1 MVVVA
6 LTNIFLCLFAA
17 DVQCFGRDCY
27 PAVFAINTVLII
39 AATSKFVVEKKQCC
53 GRERTVL
60 SPHRPRGMK
69 RAEDMRSGLFPS
81 CLLPLCQNEC
91 FMRNHSYENEFRV

>member
-6 LTNIFLCLFAA
+6 LINLSLCFFAA

-39 AATSKFVVEKKQCC
+39 AATGKFVVEKNQCC
-53 GRERTVL
+53 RRERTVL
-60 SPHRPRGMK
+60 SSHRPRGMK
-69 RAEDMRSGLFPS
+69 RAEDMRSRLFPS
-81 CLLPLCQNEC
+81 CPSVSKRV
-91 FMRNHSYENEFRV
+91 FMRN